1 MEQLTA
7 DTYDEFVKASDIP
20 VLVDFWA
27 PWCGPCLS
35 IAPVLE
41 ELSADFTGIM
51 KFAKLNVDDHPE
63 LARTYEVQ
71 SIPALLVFKNG
82 ELVSRVKTTG
92 GFNKQR
98 LLVGIAE
105 AAGVVVKENESNT
118 NTESIREP

>member
-51 KFAKLNVDDHPE
+51 KFAKLNVDDYPE

-71 SIPALLVFKNG
+71 SIPALLVFKGG

-105 AAGVVVKENESNT
+105 AAGVVVKENESHT